1 MEEAEQARVAARD
14 AVADVTPSALHETID
29 ERLVASSMVPGALA
43 VHAADAVPGDV
54 DDDAVVR
61 RAAGVQLIYEGLT
74 LTRTLVGE
82 EPWADVDLDVVGD
95 LDADLDVLAADVFVA
110 RGFRLLARTEAATGA
125 VEVVR
130 EFGREQTENGDG
142 TESEGSG
149 ARDLET
155 AVFELAAVA
164 GATATGSQTPPA
176 LTRYVVGLAADVD
189 RPLPPADEVL
199 PETLSEVM
207 ARTARPPADDRA
219 RPHSASDS

>member
-29 ERLVASSMVPGALA
+29 ERLVASSMVPGALT

-82 EPWADVDLDVVGD
+82 EPWADVDLDAVGD

-142 TESEGSG
+142 TESEEPVPETSKPPCSNSPPSRVRPRPGRRRRRRSRATSSDSLPTSTGRSPRRRGAPGDPLGGHGSG
-149 ARDLET
+149 R
-155 AVFELAAVA
+155 
-164 GATATGSQTPPA
+164 S
-176 LTRYVVGLAADVD
+176 
-189 RPLPPADEVL
+189 
-199 PETLSEVM
+199 
-207 ARTARPPADDRA
+207 PPADDRA